1 MSNFDNAPVL
11 VVAWSWFA
19 LFLRWWDD
27 LNLGTSSTDD
37 RVVVPFISRQG
48 KHNKPRRRQALT
60 RVCIVLTT
68 LTNITAIFDRPR
80 RIDYQALTKYVA
92 P

>member
-1 MSNFDNAPVL
+1 MVL
-11 VVAWSWFA
+11 VRPVPEVVGRRAPWLTCSVHG
-19 LFLRWWDD
+19 DD

-80 RIDYQALTKYVA
+80 RIDYQALTK
-92 P
+92 